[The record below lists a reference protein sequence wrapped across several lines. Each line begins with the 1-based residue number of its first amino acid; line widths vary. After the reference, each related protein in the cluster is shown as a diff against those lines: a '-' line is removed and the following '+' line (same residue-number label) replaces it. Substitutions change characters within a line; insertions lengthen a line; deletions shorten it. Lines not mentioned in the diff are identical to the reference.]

1 MLFRSSIDTAF
12 LRRIRFVVQ
21 FPFPDFEERELLW
34 QRAFPAQTPTHKLEP
49 RLLAQLQV
57 SGGNIKNIAL
67 GAAFIAADAG
77 EAVGMEH
84 IYRAS
89 EAEYAKLEK
98 QLTASETKGWLEEEE
113 SEDEA

>member
-1 MLFRSSIDTAF
+1 M
-12 LRRIRFVVQ
+12 
-21 FPFPDFEERELLW
+21 
-34 QRAFPAQTPTHKLEP
+34 
-49 RLLAQLQV
+49 QV

-77 EAVGMEH
+77 EAVSMQH

-98 QLTASETKGWLEEEE
+98 QLTFSETKGWLEEDKER
-113 SEDEA
+113 EDES